1 MNQATEEKVQNR
13 VQESLSRRVSESEIR
28 SLTPTVGTPT
38 AGPSAP
44 SATMNLGLTFPSGGQ
59 SLDPLGSVPLPLNPD
74 WQTQVRSIFFSE
86 FTFRS
91 DIAGMSGGHLEFLT
105 ELCREESSSQCLME
119 ALDAVSFAYVSSR
132 SSLSWLILRARQ
144 S

>member
-1 MNQATEEKVQNR
+1 MAVM
-13 VQESLSRRVSESEIR
+13 S
-28 SLTPTVGTPT
+28 
-38 AGPSAP
+38 
-44 SATMNLGLTFPSGGQ
+44 LGLAFPSGGQ
-59 SLDPLGSVPLPLNPD
+59 SLDPLGSVPLPLSPD

-91 DIAGMSGGHLEFLT
+91 DVAGMSGGHLEFLP
-105 ELCREESSSQCLME
+105 ELCREESSSQCLAE
-119 ALDAVSFAYVSSR
+119 ALDAVSFAYASSR